1 MTLSNAHHLPG
12 PGLSELKGLDILLV
26 EDSWQVGK
34 AMKNLL
40 QLLGAEVAGPAATV
54 TDAEELLA
62 EHAPDVALV
71 DVNLRDG
78 ELAYGLIDRL
88 HEQGVPIIVIT
99 GYAVLPLSPTKA
111 AAVLQK
117 PVSSAQLLAALRP
130 LLAGKTAQRGSALQS

>member
-12 PGLSELKGLDILLV
+12 PGLSELKGVGILLV

-40 QLLGAEVAGPAATV
+40 QLMGAEVAGPAAT
-54 TDAEELLA
+54 TADAQQLLA

-88 HEQGVPIIVIT
+88 HEQGVPTIVIT
-99 GYAVLPLSPTKA
+99 GYAVLPLSPMKA
-111 AAVLQK
+111 AAILQK
-117 PVSSAQLLAALRP
+117 PVSSVQLLAALRP
-130 LLAGKTAQRGSALQS
+130 LLAGKTVLRGTPLQP

>member
-1 MTLSNAHHLPG
+1 MSLSNDHHTPGTGLP
-12 PGLSELKGLDILLV
+12 ELKGVDILLV

-34 AMKNLL
+34 AMKTLL
-40 QLLGAEVAGPAATV
+40 QVLGAEVAGPAAT
-54 TDAEELLA
+54 TADAEQLLA

-88 HEQGVPIIVIT
+88 HEQGVPTIVIT
-99 GYAVLPLSPTKA
+99 GYAILPLSPTKA

-117 PVSSAQLLAALRP
+117 PVSSVQLLAALRP
-130 LLAGKTAQRGSALQS
+130 LIAGKTAQRSSSLQS